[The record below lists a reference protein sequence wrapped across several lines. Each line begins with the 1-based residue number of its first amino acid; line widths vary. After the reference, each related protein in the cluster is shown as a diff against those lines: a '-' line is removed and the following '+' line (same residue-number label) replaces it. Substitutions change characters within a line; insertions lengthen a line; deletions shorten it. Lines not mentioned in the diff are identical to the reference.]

1 MNLLEIATLDHKE
14 WIAMARQMGCKD
26 FSEDVVQEM
35 YIRLNRYVHTPQ
47 RIMQGQKINKAYIY
61 MMLKNLSFDLAKAQ
75 SKSSEV
81 ITLVDDL
88 SNFDQRDEVRNKE
101 LDAFDKVLQKEFEQ
115 WHAHD
120 QQVFLCIYKHGI
132 SQRELARETGICI
145 TSIHNTIKN
154 ARQRIKE
161 AYAKAN

>member
-1 MNLLEIATLDHKE
+1 MNLLEIATLNHKE
-14 WIAMARQMGCKD
+14 WVAMARKMGCKD

-35 YIRLNRYVHTPQ
+35 YIRLNRYVQTPQ
-47 RIMQGQKINKAYIY
+47 RIMQGQSINKAYVY
-61 MMLKNLSFDLAKAQ
+61 MMLKNLSFDLAKAHA
-75 SKSSEV
+75 KSSEV

-88 SNFDQRDEVRNKE
+88 SSFDQHDEERNQE
-101 LDAFDKVLQKEFEQ
+101 LENFDKVLQKEFEK